1 MSILVMGVCG
11 SGKSTVAAALASAM
25 QLEFLE
31 ADAFHSPHALQKM
44 AGGTPLT
51 DEDRGPWLAAIAAR
65 LREAAASRRPCVL
78 ACSAL
83 KRGYRD
89 VLRTGE
95 PLLRVVC
102 LSLPAD
108 AVAARLAARVGH
120 FMHPGLLDSQL
131 SILELPAP
139 DERALL
145 FSDAR
150 AAPAEVARAVAAWL
164 PRSLHLRCPR
174 GARFSVLRL
183 PPSAPVP
190 DFAAAPGGAAPPL
203 LLSVTRTRCELSLVL
218 PTEAVPAGFPA
229 AAGAP
234 PGADDGAQREDGWAC
249 LTLVPPGGEGTAIP
263 FDMVGVL
270 LAIAQPLA
278 EAKVGIFALSTFNT
292 DHVLVKAAQLDAAAA
307 ALRLAGHACEL
318 VDQ

>member
-31 ADAFHSPHALQKM
+31 ADAFHSPESKAKM

-51 DEDRGPWLAAIAAR
+51 DEDRGPWLTAIAAR
-65 LREAAASRRPCVL
+65 LREAAAAHRPCVL

-83 KRGYRD
+83 KRRYRD

-102 LSLPAD
+102 LSLPLD
-108 AVAARLAARVGH
+108 AVAARLAARRGH

-150 AAPAEVARAVAAWL
+150 ATPAEVAQAVAAWL

-190 DFAAAPGGAAPPL
+190 DFAAAPGGVAPPL

-229 AAGAP
+229 G
-234 PGADDGAQREDGWAC
+234 DGAQREDGWAC

-278 EAKVGIFALSTFNT
+278 AAGVGIFALSTFNT

-318 VDQ
+318 VEQ